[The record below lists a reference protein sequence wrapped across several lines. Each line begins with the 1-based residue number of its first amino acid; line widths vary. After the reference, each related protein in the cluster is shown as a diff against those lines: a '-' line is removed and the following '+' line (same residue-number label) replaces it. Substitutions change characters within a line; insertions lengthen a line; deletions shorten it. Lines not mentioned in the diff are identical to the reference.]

1 MNTSSEGFFGMDVPF
16 YLFRAMNMVKGVN
29 LLSEIEDAE
38 IMTPFDDY
46 SVEELKEAYN
56 RLFFLSEL
64 NDADLAELKQVLAAL
79 QEKDPLPP
87 SRSVDEL
94 WDEFQT
100 LYAPNSAELG
110 IRGSIDSEEVVKAK
124 PKPDAVAD
132 VPSKVK
138 PSPIPQKRHR
148 KILRFGL
155 IAAVLVAILAAI
167 TVTAAAMGY
176 NLWGWLPIWGEEELH
191 FESETPRQE
200 PGEAVLHGIPKALES
215 LGITEPLYPTW
226 LPEDLER
233 TEMQIVEE
241 PLLLFEKFDG
251 NDRRL
256 SITISPTSGSEN
268 TVYQKTANQP
278 VEHVVDNVV
287 HYIFDNTNEII
298 SVWYTD
304 VYTVLIAGNVSMD
317 EMRKIIDSVYEVE

>member
-1 MNTSSEGFFGMDVPF
+1 MDVPF

-124 PKPDAVAD
+124 PEPDAAAD

-191 FESETPRQE
+191 FESETPLQE
-200 PGEAVLHGIPKALES
+200 PDNVVLQNIPMVLAS
-215 LGITEPLYPTW
+215 LGIDEPLYPTW

-233 TEMQIVEE
+233 TEVQIIED
-241 PLLLFEKFDG
+241 PLFLYEDYVG
-251 NDRRL
+251 NGREL
-256 SITISPTSGSEN
+256 TISIAPTSASE
-268 TVYQKTANQP
+268 TAIYQKGETPPLEYVAG
-278 VEHVVDNVV
+278 EKV
-287 HYIFDNTNEII
+287 HYIFNNTK
-298 SVWYTD
+298 SLLAVWYTQD
-304 VYTVLIAGNVSMD
+304 YSTVITGNISKE
-317 EMRKIIDSVYEVE
+317 EMIRIINSVYGVK

>member
-1 MNTSSEGFFGMDVPF
+1 MS
-16 YLFRAMNMVKGVN
+16 K
-29 LLSEIEDAE
+29 IEDAE

-124 PKPDAVAD
+124 PEPDAAAD

-191 FESETPRQE
+191 FVAETPRQE
-200 PGEAVLHGIPKALES
+200 PGDDDLQNIPMVLAS
-215 LGITEPLYPTW
+215 LGISEPLYPTW
-226 LPEDLER
+226 LPDDFARAEVQIIED
-233 TEMQIVEE
+233 
-241 PLLLFEKFDG
+241 PLFLYEDFRG
-251 NDRRL
+251 NNRRL
-256 SITISPTSGSEN
+256 TITISRTLGSEN
-268 TVYQKTANQP
+268 AVYQKEENP
-278 VEHVVDNVV
+278 PIEYVVDDIV
-287 HYIFDNTNEII
+287 HYIFSNTNNELA
-298 SVWYTD
+298 VWYTPD
-304 VYTVLIAGNVSMD
+304 YSTVITGNVSDD
-317 EMRKIIDSVYEVE
+317 EMIKIIKSVYGVK

>member
-1 MNTSSEGFFGMDVPF
+1 M
-16 YLFRAMNMVKGVN
+16 
-29 LLSEIEDAE
+29 SEIEDAE

-110 IRGSIDSEEVVKAK
+110 IRGGIDSEEVVKAK
-124 PKPDAVAD
+124 PEPDAAAD
-132 VPSKVK
+132 IPSKVK

-155 IAAVLVAILAAI
+155 IAAVLVVILAAI

-200 PGEAVLHGIPKALES
+200 PYEVVLQNIPMVLDS
-215 LGITEPLYPTW
+215 LGIREPLYPTW
-226 LPEDLER
+226 LPEDLARAEV
-233 TEMQIVEE
+233 QIVEE
-241 PLLLFEKFDG
+241 PLFLFEKFIG

-256 SITISPTSGSEN
+256 SITISPTSGSE
-268 TVYQKTANQP
+268 TTIYQKTNNAPIEYFSN
-278 VEHVVDNVV
+278 DVV
-287 HYIFDNTNEII
+287 HYVFDNTNEVV
-298 SVWYTD
+298 SVWYTGD
-304 VYTVLIAGNVSMD
+304 YTVLIAGGVSLD
-317 EMRKIIDSVYEVE
+317 EMKKVIDSVYEVK

>member
-1 MNTSSEGFFGMDVPF
+1 MDVPF

-110 IRGSIDSEEVVKAK
+110 IRGSIDSE
-124 PKPDAVAD
+124 
-132 VPSKVK
+132 S
-138 PSPIPQKRHR
+138 
-148 KILRFGL
+148 
-155 IAAVLVAILAAI
+155 
-167 TVTAAAMGY
+167 
-176 NLWGWLPIWGEEELH
+176 
-191 FESETPRQE
+191 
-200 PGEAVLHGIPKALES
+200 
-215 LGITEPLYPTW
+215 
-226 LPEDLER
+226 
-233 TEMQIVEE
+233 
-241 PLLLFEKFDG
+241 
-251 NDRRL
+251 
-256 SITISPTSGSEN
+256 
-268 TVYQKTANQP
+268 
-278 VEHVVDNVV
+278 
-287 HYIFDNTNEII
+287 
-298 SVWYTD
+298 
-304 VYTVLIAGNVSMD
+304 
-317 EMRKIIDSVYEVE
+317 

>member
-1 MNTSSEGFFGMDVPF
+1 M
-16 YLFRAMNMVKGVN
+16 
-29 LLSEIEDAE
+29 SEIEDAE

-79 QEKDPLPP
+79 QEKDPIPP

-124 PKPDAVAD
+124 PEPDAAAD

-191 FESETPRQE
+191 FVAETPRQE
-200 PGEAVLHGIPKALES
+200 PGEAVLHGIPKVLES

-233 TEMQIVEE
+233 TEVQVVES
-241 PLLLFEKFDG
+241 PLFLYENYIGG
-251 NDRRL
+251 NRCL
-256 SITISPTSGSEN
+256 SITVSPVSNSET
-268 TVYQKTANQP
+268 TVYQKDVTSAPSEYISGNTMHYL
-278 VEHVVDNVV
+278 VED
-287 HYIFDNTNEII
+287 YGQI
-298 SVWYTD
+298 SVVWQTEKYA
-304 VYTVLIAGNVSMD
+304 VLIVGNISKE
-317 EMRKIIDSVYEVE
+317 EMKKVIDSIYEEK